1 MFETRKQLFLLEHKE
16 AINVIDKKTNET
28 SSNGANL
35 DTLFEKFQTL
45 QDENSKNI
53 DFKKRFN
60 SRVELM
66 ANLIK
71 LKSIGKNFKLNE
83 NMKELIVECLSSF
96 LEYISQAFLKGDIKQ
111 DFDVLNDDCN
121 YSNSKKNSYKEFSE
135 IPMDCMLHSLQVF
148 LNVYDIEWLYYLRS
162 SLVELIEI
170 FVNDLINFITSFSNS
185 EKVDFSFIFFTFSI
199 NLF

>member
-16 AINVIDKKTNET
+16 AINKIDKKANEKT
-28 SSNGANL
+28 SNGTNL
-35 DTLFEKFQTL
+35 ETLFEKFQTL
-45 QDENSKNI
+45 QNDNNKNI
-53 DFKKRFN
+53 DFKQRFN

-96 LEYISQAFLKGDIKQ
+96 LEYISQSFFNGDIKP
-111 DFDVLNDDCN
+111 DFDILNDDCN
-121 YSNSKKNSYKEFSE
+121 YSSSKKNSFKEFSE

-162 SLVELIEI
+162 CLVELIDI

-185 EKVDFSFIFFTFSI
+185 EKVEFFFT
-199 NLF
+199 